1 MLCQYPSINYFH
13 QHGAQSDGLQAD
25 RLCMASED
33 AAKAARK
40 DARKAEKKA
49 ARKAQKLASVVAE
62 DQTLPMAN
70 ASDGVHPLAKRSKT
84 DAGGPS
90 QMDVDAYL
98 ALHEI
103 TIHEA
108 GAPAPCLSLAAA
120 PFKAPLVQLLMAQPT
135 FTAPSAV
142 QAASWPVAALGR
154 DVLAI
159 AKTGSGKTLGFLLPV
174 LSQCGTAERA
184 AAKGAPLGLIMA
196 PTRELALQIH
206 AEAAKY
212 GACVGVRAVAIY
224 GGASKETQVRALRRG
239 VELIIGTPGRIK
251 DILDTR
257 GGGKQAECGCGAFR
271 LLVLDEADRML
282 DMGFERDIRD
292 IVWQAFGHG
301 DGYRPHQTFLYSAT
315 WPLEVQGIAAD
326 LLTEAV
332 KVTVG
337 SGGEKLTA
345 SRSVTQRV
353 HVVDG
358 SKRWETFVELIAG
371 GAGGQGS
378 RCIVFANRKDTVASI
393 AKYCQGKGLACE
405 CLSGDRSQS
414 QREGTIRRFK
424 AGEVTLVIATDVAA
438 RGLDIKGIE
447 RVINY
452 ELPVDDFQDYVHRIG
467 RTGRAGATGE
477 ADSIFTDADRRYAK
491 ELTRIMTEA
500 GQPIP
505 PALAKMAPQ
514 KIVFDDS
521 D

>member
-1 MLCQYPSINYFH
+1 
-13 QHGAQSDGLQAD
+13 
-25 RLCMASED
+25 MASED

-40 DARKAEKKA
+40 EARKAEKKA
-49 ARKAQKLASVVAE
+49 ARKAEKKAEKLGSTAAE
-62 DQTLPMAN
+62 DRA
-70 ASDGVHPLAKRSKT
+70 ADGVPAAKRSKT

-90 QMDVDAYL
+90 QIDVDAYL

-120 PFKAPLVQLLMAQPT
+120 PFKAPLVQLLMAQPM

-174 LSQCGTAERA
+174 LSQCAAERA

-315 WPLEVQGIAAD
+315 WPMEVQGIAAD
-326 LLTEAV
+326 LLTDAV

-358 SKRWETFVELIAG
+358 SKRWDTFVELIAG
-371 GAGGQGS
+371 GAGSEGS

-491 ELTRIMTEA
+491 ELTRIMPEA